1 MQHYVRFADDLRAA
15 GLEPMITLFHWDL
28 LAELRKR
35 YGGMLSKEG
44 FVKDI
49 ENYTRV
55 MFKANRV
62 ES

>member
-1 MQHYVRFADDLRAA
+1 
-15 GLEPMITLFHWDL
+15 MITLFHWDL